1 MSKTIAVVAALA
13 ALVISPIL
21 SEARSYPARSGSSAY
36 PEFAHCWAPYASTVT
51 NTCSEARHWYLPI
64 LFDTTPATAS
74 TGTVNVSTVVEVASP
89 SNNVS
94 CRLTGS
100 NSGGTAFSFSGN
112 ANLTTQVTAF
122 GVPVYYIQSV
132 VVPGGLSGAVSV
144 DCLVNPGGK
153 IHVAHEN
160 S

>member
-1 MSKTIAVVAALA
+1 LEPVRRQLT
-13 ALVISPIL
+13 
-21 SEARSYPARSGSSAY
+21 
-36 PEFAHCWAPYASTVT
+36 
-51 NTCSEARHWYLPI
+51 
-64 LFDTTPATAS
+64 LFDGDATSTTVDTF
-74 TGTVNVSTVVEVASP
+74 TVPVEAVAGVVSTVVEVASP